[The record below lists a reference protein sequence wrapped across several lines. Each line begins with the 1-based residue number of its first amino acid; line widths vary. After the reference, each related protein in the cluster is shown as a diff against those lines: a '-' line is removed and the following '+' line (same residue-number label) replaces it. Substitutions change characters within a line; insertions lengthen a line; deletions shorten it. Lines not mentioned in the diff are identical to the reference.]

1 MPSPDQ
7 ILDTLLTF
15 LRARTWGESRRTLNA
30 HPELLN
36 VGTGMIDMML
46 KDPITVT
53 MVYPDRSRSE
63 AEAALRK
70 HKAVLARCRE
80 VGIARAFAELGEQR
94 SRSGRRGLSIMLFVA
109 GLVAATVVGILIY
122 NHSAKPAVKIPEAL
136 IPQITHVSTY
146 QNGLLVYVRVQY
158 SDPGHYAEGFGFVGA
173 NGSGW
178 AEENNSFADPSYGIP
193 GPGRIDY
200 PFNLGCGTSS
210 EDTSDVQFWINDTA
224 GDRSNPVII
233 HLACKD

>member
-1 MPSPDQ
+1 MGR
-7 ILDTLLTF
+7 ITTNVE
-15 LRARTWGESRRTLNA
+15 RA
-30 HPELLN
+30 LLN

-46 KDPITVT
+46 KDPITVK

-80 VGIARAFAELGEQR
+80 VGIPRAFTELDEQR
-94 SRSGRRGLSIMLFVA
+94 SRGGRRGLSIMLFVTV
-109 GLVAATVVGILIY
+109 LVAATVGGILIY
-122 NHSAKPAVKIPEAL
+122 NHLKKPAVKIPEAL

-146 QNGLLVYVRVQY
+146 QNGVLVYVRVQY
-158 SDPGHYAEGFGFVGA
+158 SDPGHYAEGFGFVGV

-178 AEENNSFADPSYGIP
+178 AEENNSFAGPSYGIP

-200 PFNLGCGTSS
+200 PFNLGCGTGS
-210 EDTSDVQFWINDTA
+210 EYTSDVQFWINDTA
-224 GDRSNPVII
+224 GSRSNPVII
-233 HLACKD
+233 HLACKH